1 MNRLLSLVLL
11 VLVGVLVAG
20 CVSPEALP
28 PEPDRS
34 YIEPPLPDGA
44 GPVTTA
50 PAADFPEVQCERPTA
65 SLRPTPAGIAP
76 EDAPPT
82 PTVDAIRERGRLT
95 VGLDTGS
102 NLFSFRD
109 PMSGKL
115 VGFDVDIAREISR
128 DLFGDPDRV
137 DFRILTSAERI
148 EALQESTVD
157 VVVKTMTITCARKEE
172 VSFST
177 VYFQAQ
183 HRVLAVR
190 GSGVRGVADLANRR
204 VCAVDGTT
212 SLRRL
217 QRIVPT
223 AQILTA
229 AMWSD
234 CLVLLQQRQVDV
246 MHSSPQPAQHLD
258 RRLAHR
264 LDLRVAPRP
273 KQLPRD
279 PDPKPID
286 PLPQLTRKVLDRL
299 LRRPHI
305 VLVESSDRIEHQR
318 CVLDRPRQRPHVI
331 QRPRQR
337 HYPTPPHPPV
347 RRLQPHHST

>member
-137 DFRILTSAERI
+137 DFRRAHR
-148 EALQESTVD
+148 ST
-157 VVVKTMTITCARKEE
+157 A
-172 VSFST
+172 
-177 VYFQAQ
+177 
-183 HRVLAVR
+183 
-190 GSGVRGVADLANRR
+190 G
-204 VCAVDGTT
+204 VDGGCGG
-212 SLRRL
+212 
-217 QRIVPT
+217 QDHDHHV
-223 AQILTA
+223 
-229 AMWSD
+229 
-234 CLVLLQQRQVDV
+234 
-246 MHSSPQPAQHLD
+246 
-258 RRLAHR
+258 
-264 LDLRVAPRP
+264 RP
-273 KQLPRD
+273 
-279 PDPKPID
+279 
-286 PLPQLTRKVLDRL
+286 
-299 LRRPHI
+299 
-305 VLVESSDRIEHQR
+305 
-318 CVLDRPRQRPHVI
+318 
-331 QRPRQR
+331 
-337 HYPTPPHPPV
+337 
-347 RRLQPHHST
+347 

>member
-234 CLVLLQQRQVDV
+234 CLVLLQQRQGDAISTDDTILAGLAAQDPYLEIVGESLSPEPYGVGIAKDSDDLVRFVNGTLERIRADGTWNRSYNRWLAV
-246 MHSSPQPAQHLD
+246 MGSSPGP
-258 RRLAHR
+258 
-264 LDLRVAPRP
+264 PS
-273 KQLPRD
+273 
-279 PDPKPID
+279 
-286 PLPQLTRKVLDRL
+286 PQYVD
-299 LRRPHI
+299 
-305 VLVESSDRIEHQR
+305 
-318 CVLDRPRQRPHVI
+318 
-331 QRPRQR
+331 
-337 HYPTPPHPPV
+337 
-347 RRLQPHHST
+347 

>member
-128 DLFGDPDRV
+128 DLFGDQDRV

-234 CLVLLQQRQVDV
+234 CLVLLQQRQVDAISTDDTILAGLAAQDPYLEIVGESLSPEPYGVGIAKDSDDLVRFVNGTLERIRADGTWNRSYNRWLAV
-246 MHSSPQPAQHLD
+246 MGSSPGP
-258 RRLAHR
+258 
-264 LDLRVAPRP
+264 PS
-273 KQLPRD
+273 
-279 PDPKPID
+279 
-286 PLPQLTRKVLDRL
+286 PQYVD
-299 LRRPHI
+299 
-305 VLVESSDRIEHQR
+305 
-318 CVLDRPRQRPHVI
+318 
-331 QRPRQR
+331 
-337 HYPTPPHPPV
+337 
-347 RRLQPHHST
+347 

>member
-1 MNRLLSLVLL
+1 VNRLLSLVLL

-115 VGFDVDIAREISR
+115 VGFYVDIAREISR

-234 CLVLLQQRQVDV
+234 CLVLLQQRQVDAISTDDTILAGLAAQDPYLEIVGESLSPEPYGVGIAKDSDDLVRFVNGTLERIRADGTWNRSYNRWLAV
-246 MHSSPQPAQHLD
+246 MGSSPGP
-258 RRLAHR
+258 
-264 LDLRVAPRP
+264 PS
-273 KQLPRD
+273 
-279 PDPKPID
+279 
-286 PLPQLTRKVLDRL
+286 PQYVD
-299 LRRPHI
+299 
-305 VLVESSDRIEHQR
+305 
-318 CVLDRPRQRPHVI
+318 
-331 QRPRQR
+331 
-337 HYPTPPHPPV
+337 
-347 RRLQPHHST
+347 

>member
-50 PAADFPEVQCERPTA
+50 PAADSPEVQCERPTA

-109 PMSGKL
+109 PMTGKL

-234 CLVLLQQRQVDV
+234 CLVLLQQRQVDAISTDDTILAGLAAQDPYLEIVGESLSPEPYGVGIAKDSDDLVRFVNGTLERIRADGTWNRSYNRWLAV
-246 MHSSPQPAQHLD
+246 MGSSPGP
-258 RRLAHR
+258 
-264 LDLRVAPRP
+264 PS
-273 KQLPRD
+273 
-279 PDPKPID
+279 
-286 PLPQLTRKVLDRL
+286 PQYVD
-299 LRRPHI
+299 
-305 VLVESSDRIEHQR
+305 
-318 CVLDRPRQRPHVI
+318 
-331 QRPRQR
+331 
-337 HYPTPPHPPV
+337 
-347 RRLQPHHST
+347 

>member
-177 VYFQAQ
+177 VFFQAQ

-234 CLVLLQQRQVDV
+234 CLVLLQQRQVDAISTDDTILAGLAAQDPYLEIVGESLSPEPYGVGIAKDSDDLVRFVNGTLERIRADGTWNRSYNRWLAV
-246 MHSSPQPAQHLD
+246 MGSSPGP
-258 RRLAHR
+258 
-264 LDLRVAPRP
+264 PS
-273 KQLPRD
+273 
-279 PDPKPID
+279 
-286 PLPQLTRKVLDRL
+286 PQYVD
-299 LRRPHI
+299 
-305 VLVESSDRIEHQR
+305 
-318 CVLDRPRQRPHVI
+318 
-331 QRPRQR
+331 
-337 HYPTPPHPPV
+337 
-347 RRLQPHHST
+347 

>member
-1 MNRLLSLVLL
+1 MR
-11 VLVGVLVAG
+11 
-20 CVSPEALP
+20 
-28 PEPDRS
+28 
-34 YIEPPLPDGA
+34 
-44 GPVTTA
+44 
-50 PAADFPEVQCERPTA
+50 AADRE
-65 SLRPTPAGIAP
+65 SAP
-76 EDAPPT
+76 DA
-82 PTVDAIRERGRLT
+82 
-95 VGLDTGS
+95 GS

-234 CLVLLQQRQVDV
+234 CLVLLQQRQVDAISTDDTILAGLAAQDPYLEIVGESLSPEPYGVGIAKDSDDLVRFVNGTLERIRADGTWNRSYNRWLAV
-246 MHSSPQPAQHLD
+246 MGSSPGP
-258 RRLAHR
+258 
-264 LDLRVAPRP
+264 PS
-273 KQLPRD
+273 
-279 PDPKPID
+279 
-286 PLPQLTRKVLDRL
+286 PQYVD
-299 LRRPHI
+299 
-305 VLVESSDRIEHQR
+305 
-318 CVLDRPRQRPHVI
+318 
-331 QRPRQR
+331 
-337 HYPTPPHPPV
+337 
-347 RRLQPHHST
+347 

>member
-76 EDAPPT
+76 EDAPPP

-234 CLVLLQQRQVDV
+234 CLVLLQQRQVDAISTDDTILAGLAAQDPYLEIVGESLSPEPYGVGIAKDSDDLVRFVNGTLERIRADGTWNRSYNRWLAV
-246 MHSSPQPAQHLD
+246 MGSSPGP
-258 RRLAHR
+258 
-264 LDLRVAPRP
+264 PS
-273 KQLPRD
+273 
-279 PDPKPID
+279 
-286 PLPQLTRKVLDRL
+286 PQYVD
-299 LRRPHI
+299 
-305 VLVESSDRIEHQR
+305 
-318 CVLDRPRQRPHVI
+318 
-331 QRPRQR
+331 
-337 HYPTPPHPPV
+337 
-347 RRLQPHHST
+347 

>member
-82 PTVDAIRERGRLT
+82 PTVDAIRERGRLP

-234 CLVLLQQRQVDV
+234 CLVLLQQRQVDAISTDDTILAGLAAQDPYLEIVGESLSPEPYGVGIAKDSDDLVRFVNGTLERIRADGTWNRSYNRWLAV
-246 MHSSPQPAQHLD
+246 MGSSPGP
-258 RRLAHR
+258 
-264 LDLRVAPRP
+264 PS
-273 KQLPRD
+273 
-279 PDPKPID
+279 
-286 PLPQLTRKVLDRL
+286 PQYVD
-299 LRRPHI
+299 
-305 VLVESSDRIEHQR
+305 
-318 CVLDRPRQRPHVI
+318 
-331 QRPRQR
+331 
-337 HYPTPPHPPV
+337 
-347 RRLQPHHST
+347 

>member
-234 CLVLLQQRQVDV
+234 CLVLLQQRQVDAISTDDTILAGLAAQDPYLEIVGESLSPEPYGVGIAKDSDDLVRFVNGTLERIRADGTWNRSYNRWLAV
-246 MHSSPQPAQHLD
+246 MGSSPGP
-258 RRLAHR
+258 
-264 LDLRVAPRP
+264 PS
-273 KQLPRD
+273 
-279 PDPKPID
+279 
-286 PLPQLTRKVLDRL
+286 PQYVD
-299 LRRPHI
+299 
-305 VLVESSDRIEHQR
+305 
-318 CVLDRPRQRPHVI
+318 
-331 QRPRQR
+331 
-337 HYPTPPHPPV
+337 
-347 RRLQPHHST
+347 

>member
-1 MNRLLSLVLL
+1 VNRLLSLVLL

-234 CLVLLQQRQVDV
+234 CLVLLQQRQVDAISTDDTILAGLAAQDPYLEIVGESLSPEPYGVGIAKDSDDLVRFVNGTLERIRADGTWNRSYNRWLAV
-246 MHSSPQPAQHLD
+246 MGSSPGP
-258 RRLAHR
+258 
-264 LDLRVAPRP
+264 PS
-273 KQLPRD
+273 
-279 PDPKPID
+279 
-286 PLPQLTRKVLDRL
+286 PQYVD
-299 LRRPHI
+299 
-305 VLVESSDRIEHQR
+305 
-318 CVLDRPRQRPHVI
+318 
-331 QRPRQR
+331 
-337 HYPTPPHPPV
+337 
-347 RRLQPHHST
+347 

>member
-234 CLVLLQQRQVDV
+234 CLVLLQQRQVDAIGTDDTILAGLAAQDPYLEIVGESLSPEPYGVGIAKDSDDLVRFVNGTLERIRADGTWNRSYNRWLAV
-246 MHSSPQPAQHLD
+246 MGSSPGP
-258 RRLAHR
+258 
-264 LDLRVAPRP
+264 PS
-273 KQLPRD
+273 
-279 PDPKPID
+279 
-286 PLPQLTRKVLDRL
+286 PQYVD
-299 LRRPHI
+299 
-305 VLVESSDRIEHQR
+305 
-318 CVLDRPRQRPHVI
+318 
-331 QRPRQR
+331 
-337 HYPTPPHPPV
+337 
-347 RRLQPHHST
+347 